1 MSELVKLADRRFP
14 SHVIEKLVRAGYLLN
29 SERLNPTAVERAWE
43 RFEQDLERRIADRYD
58 PKS

>member
-1 MSELVKLADRRFP
+1 MSELIKLPDRRFP
-14 SHVIEKLVRAGYLLN
+14 SHVIEKLVRTGYLLN

-43 RFEQDLERRIADRYD
+43 RFEQDLQRRIADRYH